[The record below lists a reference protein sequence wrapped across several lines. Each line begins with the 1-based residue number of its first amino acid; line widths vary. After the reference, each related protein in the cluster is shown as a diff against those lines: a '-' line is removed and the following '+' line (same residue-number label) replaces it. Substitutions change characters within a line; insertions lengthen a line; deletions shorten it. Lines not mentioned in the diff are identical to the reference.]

1 MEQQFKELLE
11 IDQKIKELK
20 LQRENRMIELNMEV
34 WRKIDGYDYAVSSFG
49 NVKNVIT
56 GKMLKLGLSRDK
68 YPKVELYKKTKSESS
83 KVHRLVAEYFIENP
97 LNKPCVD
104 HIDCDRLNNNV
115 KNLRYATCRNN
126 ARNRTLN
133 VKNTSGVKGVCWHKR
148 YNKWCA
154 SIKVNGKIINLGS
167 FDNINDAKYARQ
179 EKVNELFGEFTNQCE
194 KLKYNIS
201 CSLTHTFG

>member
-11 IDQKIKELK
+11 MDQKMKELK

-56 GKMLKLGLSRDK
+56 GKILKLGLSRDK
-68 YPKVELYKKTKSESS
+68 YPKVELFEKTKNKSI

-97 LNKPCVD
+97 LNKPFVD

-115 KNLRYATCRNN
+115 NNLRYATCQEN
-126 ARNRTLN
+126 ARNRGLN
-133 VKNTSGVKGVCWHKR
+133 VKNKSGVQGVCWHKR
-148 YNKWCA
+148 HKKWYA
-154 SIKVNGKIINLGS
+154 QIKVNYVTYYLGS
-167 FDNINDAKYARQ
+167 FNNIEDAKYARQ
-179 EKVNELFGEFTNQCE
+179 EKVNELFGEFTNESE
-194 KLKYNIS
+194 KLNNEDVM
-201 CSLTHTFG
+201 FR